1 MAGKLKRVIKNPFI
15 LISYILLMLNLLRY
29 RLIALIESKMYSG
42 NLEIKGNIQY
52 NHPVKFK
59 GLGSITIE
67 DNVCFGYEL
76 ASASKLPIMLQPR
89 NSTSQIHIGAASQI
103 MQGCEFIAMS
113 SIRIGKNCL
122 IGPKT
127 IILDADFH
135 GVAPDKR
142 LELGKTSSIIIE
154 DNVWIG
160 YEVMILKGVH
170 IGKDAVIAAR
180 CVVTKDVPEG
190 AIIAGN
196 PMKTIGFAYA

>member
-1 MAGKLKRVIKNPFI
+1 MAGKITIVIKNPFI
-15 LISYILLMLNLLRY
+15 LISFTLSKLNPLRY
-29 RLIALIESKMYSG
+29 RLMALIESKIYCG
-42 NLEIKGNIQY
+42 NLEIKGNVQW

-89 NSTSQIHIGAASQI
+89 YITSQIYIGATSQI
-103 MQGCEFIAMS
+103 MQGCELIAIS
-113 SIRIGKNCL
+113 SIQIGKNCL

-142 LELGKTSSIIIE
+142 LELGRTSPIIIE

-170 IGKDAVIAAR
+170 IGKDAVVAAR

-196 PMKTIGFAYA
+196 PMKIIGFAYA

>member
-1 MAGKLKRVIKNPFI
+1 MAEKKSKVFKNLFN
-15 LISYILLMLNLLRY
+15 LMSLTLLLLNLVRY
-29 RLIALIESKMYSG
+29 RLTALIESKLYNG
-42 NLEIKGNIQY
+42 KLEIKKNIKY
-52 NHPVKFK
+52 NHPIKFK

-67 DNVCFGYEL
+67 NNVCFGYEL
-76 ASASKLPIMLQPR
+76 ASSSKSPIMLQPR
-89 NSTSQIHIGAASQI
+89 ESTSQIHIGAASQI
-103 MQGCEFIAMS
+103 MQGCEFISVS
-113 SIRIGKNCL
+113 SIQIGKNCL

-135 GVAPDKR
+135 GIAPDKR
-142 LELGKTSSIIIE
+142 LELGKTSPIIIE

-190 AIIAGN
+190 AIVAGN
-196 PMKTIGFAYA
+196 PMRIIGLTYA